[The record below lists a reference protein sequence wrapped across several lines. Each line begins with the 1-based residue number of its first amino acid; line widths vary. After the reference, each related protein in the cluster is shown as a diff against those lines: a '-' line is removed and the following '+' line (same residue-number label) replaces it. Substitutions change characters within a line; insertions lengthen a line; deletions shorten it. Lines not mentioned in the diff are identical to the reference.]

1 MKWVF
6 FRFRR
11 ITELVIEID
20 GKEFRK
26 ILNLDK
32 ETIKVLKLMGE
43 KYEKYMFERIVRKV
57 GSTIFQKN
65 IKSFAAKM
73 VLIQILQR

>member
-1 MKWVF
+1 M
-6 FRFRR
+6 
-11 ITELVIEID
+11 IEID

>member
-1 MKWVF
+1 
-6 FRFRR
+6 
-11 ITELVIEID
+11 VIEID